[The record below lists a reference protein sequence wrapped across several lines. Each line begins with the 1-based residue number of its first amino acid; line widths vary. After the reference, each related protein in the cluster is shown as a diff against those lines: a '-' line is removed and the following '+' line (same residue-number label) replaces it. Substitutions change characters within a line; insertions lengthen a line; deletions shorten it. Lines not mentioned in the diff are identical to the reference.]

1 MKDSLKSFCLATL
14 LFLHLPF
21 VSYAQVQLPTIDVG
35 TADTRFAVSPLGGAS
50 YSVTFDAP
58 QGLPGIQP
66 KLELAY
72 NSQAGN
78 GLAGV
83 GFSLSGISVITRG
96 PRTIWYDGVA
106 SGITHGNDDAFFLD
120 GQRLIEQENNV
131 GADSVVYCMESSP
144 YTRVV
149 LYGRNASTQ
158 AGMWFRVTT
167 PDGIVSEY
175 GHTNGQQSYIKG
187 NITKVNA
194 WYITRSENAIG
205 NYMTFQYSIINYF
218 LYPQTISYGPNTI
231 EFTYENRTDTI
242 RFSLE
247 GVAGYASKRLKSV
260 KTKTGTNVFREYTL
274 NYATSGDAN
283 ASAYSRLSN
292 IAVKNGSGEAMSPVS
307 FQWDYLAQF
316 NTIPN
321 TLDVQL
327 KNSTDTVTF
336 LNESDLLAVDFNGDG
351 ISDILQHAFVA
362 STGAN
367 NGHVEYYNYYYLH
380 LSRIWGGEII
390 HKSVFQ
396 PIRLSPN
403 IGGKWES
410 YVNAPIVVDING
422 DGYQDVIIPYTD
434 LELNNN
440 ACYYFLMGSEAY
452 VNLSSV
458 VTYSPQHSTKMPL
471 YTTCDLDNDGKS
483 DIVLLDKEGVGNLY
497 HCHIVQGNVNFN
509 QLLRFDTDLSLSSA
523 PKKMMS
529 GDFNCDGMADVLV
542 ICSNGYK
549 IFWNRGGGLSN
560 NTFSSADCTSGTTL
574 KDNNMVREGDFNGD
588 GILDILTNNT
598 NSSDWYFYFGNG
610 DGTFTK
616 KWAGEIPIYDQS
628 TSDDDDKFTCI
639 VFDIDGDGKSDVFL
653 SKAMYSDGPVDETR
667 TYWMLSNGRNLNL
680 RKSASSLRLDYAS
693 PYRYMLGSFSGNGLC
708 ELAHYGYDCFY
719 DFRSNTDSELRA
731 FPNTNYAAGNGLVK
745 AFTNGLGHSVQVDY
759 KLLTD
764 NTVYSRSE
772 LGDRPFF
779 LLKPAL
785 PVVATTIIGNGIA
798 GNQTSHYSYED
809 LLAHQLRGLLG
820 FTATS
825 VENVTLGTVT
835 NTTVERDEATQLVK
849 KSTETT
855 TLNGNT
861 STTVNNYLCH
871 FHHNTKALYQS
882 LASTRDTDMDGH
894 VTNIVYTNDSTKNNV
909 PLTITK
915 TGYDNAQV
923 KTIYGNYE
931 QRAGQYLPMTVM
943 NQRKHP
949 DCPSYFTTTTTYTYN
964 TKGLRTNETTL
975 SGTAAE
981 LSTTY
986 TYDSY
991 GNVTNAS
998 TSGNGV
1004 ETVARQYTYDTTHRF
1019 VTESLERGY
1028 IRNTYTYDT
1037 WGNVLTA
1044 TDLTR
1049 SGQPQ
1054 TTTNTYDGW
1063 GRLATSTSPTGAVST
1078 WQWKR
1083 ALGNVPGY
1091 YVRRSETGCPWVET
1105 FYDTTGRQWH
1115 TKSIGPQDIE
1125 IEQTLTFDNK
1135 GLLTAKYNKRGA
1147 MECYET
1153 YTYDIRGR
1161 LLIDQLDTEAKTYTY
1176 GTNWVTTTKAGHS
1189 YTKYYDSWGNVKRS
1203 TDPVSQVTYTYH
1215 SSGKPATATSNGNT
1229 VTMTY
1234 DAAGRQTQL
1243 TDPSAGTTTYT
1254 YDAYGRLLT
1263 QTDARGNTT
1272 TNTYNSRGQLTA
1284 STTGTITDTY
1294 AYGETASNNGLL
1306 LSATRGY
1313 FSSQYAYDNYGRVT
1327 SETRHYGP
1335 LVSKVMSYSYNASGH
1350 LATQTYPNQL
1360 QVEYGYD
1367 SYGNIESIS
1376 SGTNQVYHLDGE
1388 YGVATEH
1395 GWGNGLTF
1403 VSVLDNRGRM
1413 SESVLYLPNNTDK
1426 YQQLYT
1432 YNQNTGN
1439 MTSRLLVDDDVQ
1451 EFTYDALD
1459 RLTSWTKDGTTL
1471 DYDYES
1477 DGSMYIKRDL
1487 GSMYYNSSSNPYAL
1501 TDMENPLGMLNFP
1514 QTYVSTLYNELG
1526 MVKQITSYSG
1536 TANLVYGPAN
1546 QRWRMTNA
1554 ENVLYFNNYE
1564 EVTTNGVTRSF
1575 IYLENG
1581 VMAVTDNTNGT
1592 QFFYRV
1598 TDHLGS
1604 VIAIVDEDGDEVFA
1618 ATYDPWGKQ
1627 TVTRNDIGFRRG
1639 FTGHE
1644 MLPKFDLINMNGRL
1658 YDPYLARFLSPD
1670 NYVQM
1675 PDFSQSFNRYS
1686 YCLNN
1691 PLKYTDPD
1699 GEIAWWVVAAFVGG
1713 AFNVA
1718 ANMDD
1723 INNAGDFFGYFGV
1736 GAVAGVVGGATG
1748 GLVIGTG
1755 GILGG
1760 TLAGFVGGAISG
1772 FILGAGNS
1780 IVANG
1785 WNMSAAFNAGINGM
1799 VTGAITGAVIGGAVG
1814 GISAY
1819 KQGNNI
1825 WTGKSDEIPFGG
1837 KGAQNSNDVE
1847 RSAKETKVY
1856 RESNEPHLV
1865 NQDAQKPL
1873 QNHHFATDKNKTYT
1887 PEMENIARKYNLDL
1901 KYGDWNQE
1909 LLPHLGRHPN
1919 EYHEWVLDN
1928 MRIIDN
1934 IPNMNQQRFIMEFNN
1949 RVKIPIR
1956 NNPEMLYKKYWT
1968 NH

>member
-1 MKDSLKSFCLATL
+1 M
-14 LFLHLPF
+14 
-21 VSYAQVQLPTIDVG
+21 
-35 TADTRFAVSPLGGAS
+35 
-50 YSVTFDAP
+50 TFDAP

-175 GHTNGQQSYIKG
+175 GHISGKQSYTKG
-187 NITKVNA
+187 NISKVNA
-194 WYITRSENAIG
+194 WYITRTENAIG
-205 NYMTFQYSIINYF
+205 NSITFQYTFTNYF

-274 NYATSGDAN
+274 NYATSGDAT
-283 ASAYSRLSN
+283 ASSYSRLSN
-292 IAVKNGSGEAMSPVS
+292 VEVKNGSGEAMSPVS
-307 FQWDYLAQF
+307 FQWDYLKSYSTQSQSM
-316 NTIPN
+316 NVTLKQPN
-321 TLDVQL
+321 
-327 KNSTDTVTF
+327 KF
-336 LNESDLLAVDFNGDG
+336 LSFQSEPELMTADFNGDG
-351 ISDILQHAFVA
+351 ISDIIQYV
-362 STGAN
+362 
-367 NGHVEYYNYYYLH
+367 HVSSIE
-380 LSRIWGGEII
+380 
-390 HKSVFQ
+390 Q
-396 PIRLSPN
+396 
-403 IGGKWES
+403 
-410 YVNAPIVVDING
+410 G
-422 DGYQDVIIPYTD
+422 DGIRRYFNDYYVFPSQQNVVGDISYEAPLRVRLFGYGSSYNGNSKFGTTMPVIADWDGDGLQDMIVPYV
-434 LELNNN
+434 
-440 ACYYFLMGSEAY
+440 Y
-452 VNLSSV
+452 VSSSTT
-458 VTYSPQHSTKMPL
+458 VTYFVIRGNDLAMTDTLFFVHSPL
-471 YTTCDLDNDGKS
+471 YSTDIPFYTSSDLDNDGKA
-483 DIVLLDKEGVGNLY
+483 DVIVLEQAGQSNYYRCCLYSGIPESLTYNCFSINL
-497 HCHIVQGNVNFN
+497 
-509 QLLRFDTDLSLSSA
+509 QLPSA
-523 PKKMMS
+523 PQKLFS
-529 GDFNCDGMADVLV
+529 NDFNGDGMADLLV

-588 GILDILTNNT
+588 GIPDILTNNT

-719 DFRSNTDSELRA
+719 DFRSNTDSELRV

-745 AFTNGLGHSVQVDY
+745 TFTNGLGHSVQVGY

-785 PVVATTIIGNGIA
+785 PVVATTVIGNGIA

-882 LASTRDTDMDGH
+882 LASTTNTDMDGH
-894 VTNIVYTNDSTKNNV
+894 VTNIVYTCDSTRNNILLDV
-909 PLTITK
+909 TQTN
-915 TGYDNAQV
+915 YDNAQV
-923 KTIYGNYE
+923 KTTYSGYVCK
-931 QRAGQYLPMTVM
+931 AGQYLPTTIV
-943 NQRKHP
+943 NRRKHP
-949 DCPSYFTTTTTYTYN
+949 NDSQYFTKTNSMTYN
-964 TKGLRTNETTL
+964 NLGLKTSETTFV
-975 SGTAAE
+975 GTPAAVT
-981 LSTTY
+981 TTY

-991 GNVTNAS
+991 GNITSS
-998 TSGNGV
+998 TSSGSGV
-1004 ETVARQYTYDTTHRF
+1004 EDITMQYTYDSTKRF
-1019 VTESLERGY
+1019 VTQSLERGY
-1028 IRNTYTYDT
+1028 IRNVYTHDV

-1044 TDLTR
+1044 TDQTCSSNPL
-1049 SGQPQ
+1049 
-1054 TTTNTYDGW
+1054 TTTNTYDNW
-1063 GRLATSTSPTGAVST
+1063 GRLVSSISPEGITSTWEWGWDLTVQPA
-1078 WQWKR
+1078 
-1083 ALGNVPGY
+1083 GY
-1091 YVRRSETGCPWVET
+1091 YIHQTEGGKPWVKT
-1105 FYDTTGRQWH
+1105 YYDNIGRKWK
-1115 TKSIGPQDIE
+1115 TLSIGPKQAE
-1125 IEQTLTFDNK
+1125 ISETLTFNSK
-1135 GLLTAKYNKRGA
+1135 GQQTSVNLVTGYNS
-1147 MECYET
+1147 T
-1153 YTYDIRGR
+1153 NTSYTYDNRGR
-1161 LLIDQLDTEAKTYTY
+1161 MLTKLDCY
-1176 GTNWVTTTKAGHS
+1176 GITTTYSYGSDWTRSTKNGRS
-1189 YTKYYDSWGNVKRS
+1189 YTKYYDSWGNVKKS
-1203 TDPVSQVTYTYH
+1203 TDPLNTVNLYYN
-1215 SSGKPATATSNGNT
+1215 SNGNLKSSVSESNT
-1229 VTMTY
+1229 VTMQY
-1234 DAAGRQTQL
+1234 DAAGRRTQL

-1254 YDAYGRLLT
+1254 YDAYNRLLT
-1263 QTDARGNTT
+1263 QTDARGVTIS
-1272 TNTYNSRGQLTA
+1272 NTYNTRGQLTN
-1284 STTGTITDTY
+1284 STAGTVATNYVYGTD
-1294 AYGETASNNGLL
+1294 ASNNGLL
-1306 LSATRGY
+1306 LSANRGIFQADY
-1313 FSSQYAYDNYGRVT
+1313 SYDSFRRITN
-1327 SETRHYGP
+1327 ETRYYSQSHAYP
-1335 LVSKVMSYSYNASGH
+1335 RSKSYTYNAQGQV
-1350 LATQTYPNQL
+1350 ATVTFPNQL
-1360 QVEYGYD
+1360 QVSYEYD
-1367 SYGNIESIS
+1367 NYGNINRIL
-1376 SGTNQVYHLDGE
+1376 SGNTQLYELDVYQGNVMQCNL
-1388 YGVATEH
+1388 
-1395 GWGNGLTF
+1395 GNGMTL
-1403 VSVLDNRGRM
+1403 VELYDNLGRTQ
-1413 SESVLYLPNNTDK
+1413 EAGLILPNNTTK
-1426 YQQLYT
+1426 YYQWYE
-1432 YNQNTGN
+1432 YSQNTGN
-1439 MTSRLLVDDDVQ
+1439 LTARIIGDTNSDEE

-1471 DYDYES
+1471 DYLYET
-1477 DGSMYIKRDL
+1477 DGNLYLKRDL
-1487 GSMYYNSSSNPYAL
+1487 GSMYYYLNNPYAVSYI
-1501 TDMENPLGMLNFP
+1501 ENPSGSLALP
-1514 QTYVSTLYNELG
+1514 QSYVSTTYNEHG
-1526 MVKQITSYSG
+1526 MASHLASTSSG
-1536 TANLVYGPAN
+1536 TNIEYGPDN
-1546 QRWRMTNA
+1546 QRWKMSGSDRA
-1554 ENVLYFNNYE
+1554 YYFDDYE
-1564 EVTTNGVTRSF
+1564 EITVNNFKRNYA
-1575 IYLENG
+1575 YLGNN
-1581 VMAVTDNTNGT
+1581 VMAVSDNTNGVR
-1592 QFFYRV
+1592 FYYLMK
-1598 TDHLGS
+1598 DHLGS
-1604 VIAIVDEDGDEVFA
+1604 IIGIVNVNGDDVFTA
-1618 ATYDPWGKQ
+1618 SYDPWGKQ
-1627 TVTRNDIGFRRG
+1627 TVTIDSLHFHRG

-1644 MLPKFDLINMNGRL
+1644 MLPKYDLINMNGRL

-1760 TLAGFVGGAISG
+1760 TLAGLVGGATSG